1 MFEENTHEGQLE
13 EKTLLGIFNR
23 MLNNGMIFANLYPN
37 ENNLSLDAEGLFI
50 SMEYMS
56 FGSYNYETLSEE
68 PRQKT
73 TETKW
78 RFENGRFVLLE
89 NRETFE

>member
-1 MFEENTHEGQLE
+1 
-13 EKTLLGIFNR
+13 
-23 MLNNGMIFANLYPN
+23 
-37 ENNLSLDAEGLFI
+37 
-50 SMEYMS
+50 MS
-56 FGSYNYETLSEE
+56 FGSYNYWSNVEIIKEEDADTYFVHMIDQYEDRSYERYDEEEDTYVIDETLSEE